1 MDIKEIPYEQY
12 AAKIGI
18 VLQDYYLFAYSVKEN
33 VVLDAPFDEEKLSLC
48 LKKSG
53 SDKKIE
59 SLPNGIDTSISK
71 TLDNDGIEFSGG
83 EGQKLALARAIYKN
97 APILILD

>member
-1 MDIKEIPYEQY
+1 MGLVGLNGSGKTTLVKLLTRLYDPTEGRITLNGVDIREITYEQY

-48 LKKSG
+48 CL
-53 SDKKIE
+53 
-59 SLPNGIDTSISK
+59 LYTS
-71 TLDNDGIEFSGG
+71 
-83 EGQKLALARAIYKN
+83 RCV
-97 APILILD
+97 